1 MTFSSPNSNSN
12 SNNQFNNFQVNEE
25 DRKEKNKL
33 AARKA
38 RVKKNEDKSKVE
50 QNLKQLEENIKKK
63 NSKINKLTHGIY
75 YLKSIIEKAKVGS
88 VPSATQFNV
97 THVPSVANTFNVPL
111 FFDNPE
117 EKISKAVECVDQENN
132 CFLNKIPG
140 MYESSL
146 PLDPSDLECLADLE
160 LPDEVSIENF
170 SSNVQRPAPE
180 TVDSF
185 DQDVNTNENGSAIRT
200 FPGTSNSS
208 DLSILINSQYNS
220 ELNPIMTWLKQ
231 AQQSTEPNNCSF
243 KQPLLQAVSGLID
256 LSFINNWDTSTV
268 NCILQKLPD

>member
-1 MTFSSPNSNSN
+1 LTFSSPNSNSN

-50 QNLKQLEENIKKK
+50 QNLKKLEENIKKI
-63 NSKINKLTHGIY
+63 NSKINKLTHGIN

-140 MYESSL
+140 M
-146 PLDPSDLECLADLE
+146 
-160 LPDEVSIENF
+160 
-170 SSNVQRPAPE
+170 
-180 TVDSF
+180 SF

-243 KQPLLQAVSGLID
+243 KQPLLRTVSGLID